1 MSIWGD
7 KAKGKA
13 KQQPPAL
20 PAGLIERHARAAKLE
35 EKQREKD
42 AAQNAKQSAQA
53 ERREKKEKF
62 TKTIVASA
70 ERKRRRERAAHDGE
84 NMAGSSVRVWRQLGP
99 AAGAHITEGMALFEI
114 LEFLQQRPNYAE
126 AEIEDIRDGVGIDL
140 GAHPD
145 LLETLRSNRKVE
157 ALEERGRL
165 QLRFLPAYGVRD
177 RASLQHLLKLAYP
190 GAADGHTEAVRRDE
204 LTQYHE
210 TEVPGAPPAKGAF
223 GKKDKKEVER
233 VYETFPE
240 IQTELDEMIQSGR
253 CSMLVRTDTKKEVLY
268 APIGERASEPASEA
282 MRKLWHGARVPA
294 GDELQSVLLQRK
306 VRKHDEFVLRQQFK
320 AEELRARQEAAAQKK
335 RRAPTFRTV
344 TNAHLVAEDPSL
356 FGGALRG
363 QAAAMAAEAQA
374 RKAAEQKKS

>member
-13 KQQPPAL
+13 KQQSAL
-20 PAGLIERHARAAKLE
+20 PAGLIEQQQRAAKLE
-35 EKQREKD
+35 EKQREKN
-42 AAQNAKQSAQA
+42 AAQNAKAQAQA
-53 ERREKKEKF
+53 EKREKKEKF

-70 ERKRRRERAAHDGE
+70 VRKRQRERDAYDGE
-84 NMAGSSVRVWRQLGP
+84 NLAGSSVRVWRQLGA

-140 GAHPD
+140 SAHPG
-145 LLETLRSNRKVE
+145 LLETLRNNRKVE

-210 TEVPGAPPAKGAF
+210 TEVPGAPPAKGGY
-223 GKKDKKEVER
+223 GKKEKKEVER

-240 IQTELDEMIQSGR
+240 IQTEIDEMIKSGR

-268 APIGERASEPASEA
+268 APISERAKCAKASDA
-282 MRKLWHGARVPA
+282 MRKLWHEARVPS
-294 GDELQSVLLQRK
+294 GDELQSVLIQRK

-320 AEELRARQEAAAQKK
+320 AEEQRARQEAAAQKK

-363 QAAAMAAEAQA
+363 QAARDAAEAQA